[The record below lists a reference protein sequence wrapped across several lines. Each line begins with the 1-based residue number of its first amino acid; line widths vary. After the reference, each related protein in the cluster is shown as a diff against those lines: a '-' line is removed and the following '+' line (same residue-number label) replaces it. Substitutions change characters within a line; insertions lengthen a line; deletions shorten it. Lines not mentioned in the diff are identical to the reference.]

1 MIRRWSFR
9 IYPTPQQEEILSK
22 TFGCCRY
29 VYNWALQ
36 ERTKAYQSGIK
47 MSHAQVDLAMTQLK
61 KRPEFAWL
69 REVSATPLQQSLRHL
84 QTAFLNFFE
93 KRTKYPTF
101 HKRGR
106 KDSATYTRCAFRFEV
121 DNQRLF
127 LAKMDDPIKVNFSRK
142 VDQIPTTVTISR
154 TASGKYFASFVVD
167 VAVPI
172 VPKTGQE
179 VGIDFGLSRLAT
191 LSTGE
196 RVANPRHGNRHRAKL
211 KRAQQNVSRKYE
223 ARKARKKTAEN
234 PKEVRMSNRER
245 RARKKVAIIHEK
257 IANCRNDKLQ
267 KFTTD
272 LVRRFDLICV
282 EDLNLRGMVKNHSL
296 ARSLYDVGIGMAVR
310 MLENKAAAADK
321 TVVKVDRFFPST
333 KLCSNCGHLLN
344 EIGLDVREWEC
355 PTCKA
360 HHDRDENA
368 AFNILAAGQAVAAH
382 GDGVRLAR
390 VSIRESFRR
399 RSANPQA
406 ISSE

>member
-9 IYPTPQQEEILSK
+9 IYPTSQQEAILSK

-47 MSHAQVDLAMTQLK
+47 MTHAEVDLAMTQLK
-61 KRPEFAWL
+61 KKPELAWL
-69 REVSATPLQQSLRHL
+69 KEVSATPLQQSLRHL
-84 QTAFLNFFE
+84 QTAFVNFFE
-93 KRTKYPTF
+93 KRSKYPKF
-101 HKRGR
+101 HKRGQR
-106 KDSATYTRCAFRFEV
+106 DSATYTRCAFTFEV
-121 DNQRLF
+121 ENQRLL
-127 LAKMDDPIKVNFSRK
+127 LAKMDDPIKVKFSRR
-142 VDQIPTTVTISR
+142 VNQIPTTVTISR
-154 TASGKYFASFVVD
+154 RASGKYFASFVVD

-179 VGIDFGLSRLAT
+179 VGIDFGISRLAT
-191 LSTGE
+191 LSNGE
-196 RVANPRHGNRHRAKL
+196 RIANPRHSNRFRVKL
-211 KRAQQNVSRKYE
+211 KHAQQDVSRKYE
-223 ARKARKKTAEN
+223 ARKARKKVAEN
-234 PKEVRMSNRER
+234 PKEIRVSNRER
-245 RARKKVAIIHEK
+245 KARRKVAIIHEK

-272 LVRRFDLICV
+272 LVRRFDLICI

-310 MLENKAAAADK
+310 MLESKAAAADK

-333 KLCSNCGHLLN
+333 KLCSKCGHLLK

-355 PTCKA
+355 PACKT

-368 AFNILAAGQAVAAH
+368 AFNILAAGQAVAVH
-382 GDGVRLAR
+382 GDGVRPAR
-390 VSIRESFRR
+390 VSIREGIRR
-399 RSANPQA
+399 RSANPPA
-406 ISSE
+406 IPSE